1 MSANL
6 AIVMKAAER
15 MGMNLP
21 AAQRT
26 ELVTNLFNSLA
37 SDDKMKCFNALV
49 VADISLLDALMLTDN
64 IESAKEIEPVLEE
77 KTEVKESKPVAKT
90 EVKESKPV
98 AKTEVKESKPVS
110 KTEVKESKPVAEEQ
124 TTDVK
129 EEETSFVAVLKK
141 NANKP
146 APASSKPV
154 KKQQFAPRRSSSN
167 STRGGERVVAR
178 SLEEVREL
186 ILEGK
191 SICGYHGICN
201 NQRCQWIHLEGS
213 FLCLKYGNCRCKLAH
228 LKDLPVPKAY
238 HADAKY
244 VVNTQDEYDDA
255 RDANYYHCTGGEYC
269 YKACSFIHVAKG
281 KQCPNAYCEQRN
293 CDKVHVGV
301 CRKME
306 RNGKC
311 DDFNSGKCGF
321 DHDIYAE
328 SE

>member
-77 KTEVKESKPVAKT
+77 KTEVKESKPVTKT

-98 AKTEVKESKPVS
+98 TKTEVKESKPVT

-178 SLEEVREL
+178 SLEEVRDL

-255 RDANYYHCTGGEYC
+255 RDANYYHCTGNSYC
-269 YKACSFIHVAKG
+269 FKACTFIHVAKG
-281 KQCPNAYCEQRN
+281 KQCPNAYCEDRN

-301 CRKME
+301 CKAIE
-306 RNGKC
+306 RTGKC
-311 DDFNSGKCGF
+311 ENWNAGKCGF
-321 DHDIYAE
+321 DHDIYVE